1 MTSPRTASLVL
12 ALFITFLAQAQLDRT
27 HVQGAASPY
36 ALSSD
41 YRALG
46 YNPAL
51 LTHSGWVGDYQRV
64 TGGFEGGLS
73 VKSNLLDRTSMW
85 DQVLGR
91 EVEEPSD
98 WTRDDWMN
106 ALTDEELSFT
116 TSFLSAAYAR
126 RFGKW
131 GIAYANRRGAAGNIT
146 LSSKTAKLMTDGGLD
161 LFSTVVLVDTG
172 EEVAVED
179 YNFELGD
186 LWEGVEVAGDAT
198 VARLLEG
205 TSIQFQSLRT
215 HEFGIS
221 RGWGDVMDGWALHT
235 GVGARILLGSAYFD
249 IHSEGDSVVA
259 FGARSAGFSWESIQ
273 RIGGLFDGDGG
284 AQWLNVLSPTGFGWG
299 LDVGAVLSRS
309 DGLWFSASVVDIGR
323 MTWNGQEYE
332 VNNIDVSLTDFGSS
346 AGAIDP
352 DRWLTSAIDL
362 FDADSWFQTSKE
374 AERKVSNLPLLALG
388 AGFRPVGPVV
398 LAGNMTVR
406 NKEALSNGGWTGGI
420 SGGVRITGAWIL
432 ETGIQKGTGDVLR
445 FPASTRVSL
454 ENGWEIGFRTGDIS
468 ALWQGAQPE
477 LSLQTCFLRYRV
489 SGL

>member
-51 LTHSGWVGDYQRV
+51 LTHSGWAGDYQRV

-98 WTRDDWMN
+98 WTRDDWLN

-235 GVGARILLGSAYFD
+235 GVGARICWVQPID
-249 IHSEGDSVVA
+249 HSEGDSVLLGA
-259 FGARSAGFSWESIQ
+259 FCNYAESIQ
-273 RIGGLFDGDGG
+273 RMRVVRWRWRCPMVECFE
-284 AQWLNVLSPTGFGWG
+284 PYGFRWG
-299 LDVGAVLSRS
+299 LMSVPSCAATLV
-309 DGLWFSASVVDIGR
+309 SVVGHGR
-323 MTWNGQEYE
+323 MTEW
-332 VNNIDVSLTDFGSS
+332 
-346 AGAIDP
+346 P
-352 DRWLTSAIDL
+352 
-362 FDADSWFQTSKE
+362 
-374 AERKVSNLPLLALG
+374 
-388 AGFRPVGPVV
+388 
-398 LAGNMTVR
+398 
-406 NKEALSNGGWTGGI
+406 
-420 SGGVRITGAWIL
+420 
-432 ETGIQKGTGDVLR
+432 
-445 FPASTRVSL
+445 RV
-454 ENGWEIGFRTGDIS
+454 
-468 ALWQGAQPE
+468 
-477 LSLQTCFLRYRV
+477 
-489 SGL
+489 

>member
-1 MTSPRTASLVL
+1 MTSPRTASLAL
-12 ALFITFLAQAQLDRT
+12 TLFITFHAQAQLDRT
-27 HVQGAASPY
+27 HIQGAASPY

-51 LTHSGWVGDYQRV
+51 LTHSGWAGDYQRV

-98 WTRDDWMN
+98 WTKDDWLN

-198 VARLLEG
+198 LARLLEG

-235 GVGARILLGSAYFD
+235 GVGARVLLGSAYFD

-259 FGARSAGFSWESIQ
+259 FGARSAGFSWESVQ
-273 RIGGLFDGDGG
+273 RIGGLFDGNGG

-352 DRWLTSAIDL
+352 DSWLTGAIDL

-374 AERKVSNLPLLALG
+374 AQRKVSNLPLLALG
-388 AGFRPVGPVV
+388 RRVQACGAGGLGRKHDCAQQRGFVQRW
-398 LAGNMTVR
+398 LD
-406 NKEALSNGGWTGGI
+406 GWHFWRGAHH
-420 SGGVRITGAWIL
+420 GAWIL

-468 ALWQGAQPE
+468 ALWEGSQPE

>member
-1 MTSPRTASLVL
+1 MRKHSWIAPTSS
-12 ALFITFLAQAQLDRT
+12 
-27 HVQGAASPY
+27 AASPY

-51 LTHSGWVGDYQRV
+51 LTHSGWASDYQRV

-91 EVEEPSD
+91 EVEESSD
-98 WTRDDWMN
+98 WTKDDWLN

-126 RFGKW
+126 RFGKMGDRLCQPSW
-131 GIAYANRRGAAGNIT
+131 CSRQHHIELKDSEVG
-146 LSSKTAKLMTDGGLD
+146 MTDGGLD

-179 YNFELGD
+179 YDFELGD

-198 VARLLEG
+198 LARLLEG

-221 RGWGDVMDGWALHT
+221 RGWGRRHGWM
-235 GVGARILLGSAYFD
+235 GAAHRCGCPGLLGSAYFD

-259 FGARSAGFSWESIQ
+259 FGARSAGFSWESVQ

-352 DRWLTSAIDL
+352 DSWLTGAIDL

-374 AERKVSNLPLLALG
+374 AQRKVSNLPLLALG

-420 SGGVRITGAWIL
+420 GRGAHHKQELGFLKREFKRARATSYVSQLYTCELGKWMGNRVPDGRHICPL
-432 ETGIQKGTGDVLR
+432 GRV
-445 FPASTRVSL
+445 STRAVVA
-454 ENGWEIGFRTGDIS
+454 NV
-468 ALWQGAQPE
+468 
-477 LSLQTCFLRYRV
+477 LSPIPGRWP
-489 SGL
+489 